1 MKNNLLIFFILIIT
15 WIFWIFSGFIWANIV
30 NQNWNKAEKN
40 ISSSNLWNLQNDVID
55 IVRNISP
62 SVVSIIIKKDMP
74 IYRWDPWGF
83 FRQKVGSINQK
94 IWGWTGFFIR
104 KDWVILT
111 NKHVVSEQNATY
123 TVILSSWEEFDA
135 KVLAFV
141 ENTDLAIIKIE
152 SKKNFKALNFAKR
165 DSVKIWQF
173 AIAIW
178 NALAE
183 FDNSVSFWVIS
194 WLNRKIQDSGISLT
208 WLIQTDTAINPW
220 NSGWPLLNISWEVVW
235 INTAIVSW
243 SQWIWFA
250 IALSEEIIDEILKN
264 L

>member
-1 MKNNLLIFFILIIT
+1 MKTKILIIL
-15 WIFWIFSGFIWANIV
+15 IIISSVFSWFLASAITFNYLYLHENNTSV
-30 NQNWNKAEKN
+30 SNQNLKN
-40 ISSSNLWNLQNDVID
+40 IQNDVIN
-55 IVRNISP
+55 IVKNISP
-62 SVVSIIIKKDMP
+62 SVVSIIIKKDLT
-74 IYRWDPWGF
+74 IYKWDPWWF
-83 FRQKVGSINQK
+83 FRQKVWVVNQK
-94 IWGWTGFFIR
+94 IWWWTGFFIR

-123 TVILSSWEEFDA
+123 TVILSSGEEFDA
-135 KVLAFV
+135 KVLWV
-141 ENTDLAIIKIE
+141 VNDTDLAVLEID
-152 SKKNFKALNFAKR
+152 SKKDFVPLKFAPKN
-165 DSVKIWQF
+165 SVKIWQF

-194 WLNRKIQDSGISLT
+194 WLNRKIEDSGINLT

-250 IALSEEIIDEILKN
+250 ISLSEEIIDEILKN